1 GNFATY
7 SFFNLKEESGIS
19 YVLQA
24 ELSPE
29 TGDVVGFRTPSVTLQ
44 DLGIPHPD
52 PSGRAEKLLRRLSE
66 EFLSGEPDAA
76 QRRETLSRLWQ

>member
-1 GNFATY
+1 M
-7 SFFNLKEESGIS
+7 FNLKEESGIS

-29 TGDVVGFRTPSVTLQ
+29 TGDVVRFRTPSVALR
-44 DLGIPHPD
+44 DLGVPHPD

-66 EFLSGEPDAA
+66 EFLAGEPDADE
-76 QRRETLSRLWQ
+76 RRDTLFRLWQ